1 MPSLKSNCRGSC
13 LGLSVTQLWK
23 NLKQF
28 FSGIFSQPKPKQF
41 TDFVAACMQDNKTPS
56 AFHSCCEALFPCIKI
71 GDNQL
76 AQWDFLNKL
85 THNDSQKEAMKMWVS
100 VNPWKDKLA
109 MVEKLWFSSRGKWRH
124 KTVRGGQGPQ
134 GQGGWERTKAG
145 CQRST
150 QWKTWFKLVQI
161 DFIWPLPE
169 SAGHKYI
176 LAVMDWAS
184 CYLIAVLSGQLKQ

>member
-28 FSGIFSQPKPKQF
+28 FSEIFSQPKPKQF
-41 TDFVAACMQDNKTPS
+41 TDFVAARMQDNKTPS

-100 VNPWKDKLA
+100 DQPWKDILA
-109 MVEKLWFSSRGKWRH
+109 MV
-124 KTVRGGQGPQ
+124 
-134 GQGGWERTKAG
+134 
-145 CQRST
+145 
-150 QWKTWFKLVQI
+150 
-161 DFIWPLPE
+161 
-169 SAGHKYI
+169 
-176 LAVMDWAS
+176 
-184 CYLIAVLSGQLKQ
+184 